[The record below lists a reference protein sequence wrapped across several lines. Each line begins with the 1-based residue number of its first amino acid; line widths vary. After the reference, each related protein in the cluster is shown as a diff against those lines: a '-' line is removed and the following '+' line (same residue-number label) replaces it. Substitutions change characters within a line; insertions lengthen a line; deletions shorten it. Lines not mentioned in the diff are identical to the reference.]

1 MTVLNLVPET
11 HLELLTSRLTA
22 VLTTVGPRQ
31 RPQSTAVWY
40 LVGDDGVLFCSTT
53 STRQKYRN
61 LLTNPYVAF
70 LVIDPDAPMRTLEV
84 RARVEVT
91 PDPDNTR
98 VAQLAR
104 AYGIELAAITATPG
118 DRYTLTLHPY
128 RVIATP

>member
-1 MTVLNLVPET
+1 MG
-11 HLELLTSRLTA
+11 S
-22 VLTTVGPRQ
+22 RQ

-40 LVGDDGVLFCSTT
+40 LLGDDGELFCSTT

-61 LLTNPYVAF
+61 LLANPYAAF
-70 LVIDPDAPMRTLEV
+70 LVIDPNSPMCTLEV
-84 RARVEVT
+84 RARVEMI
-91 PDPDNTR
+91 PDPDNAR

-128 RVIATP
+128 RVIASP